1 MEFPIPIQ
9 IRSEIIVSVLLV
21 DISCLDEAEI
31 DDMRK
36 LVDEYVLL

>member
-1 MEFPIPIQ
+1 MEFPIQ